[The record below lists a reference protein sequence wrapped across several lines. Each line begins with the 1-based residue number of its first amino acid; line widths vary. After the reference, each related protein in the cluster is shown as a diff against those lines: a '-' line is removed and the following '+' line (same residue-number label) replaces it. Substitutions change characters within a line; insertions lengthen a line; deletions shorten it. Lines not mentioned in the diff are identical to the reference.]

1 MKFFKREDI
10 RPSEVRQQGFTLIE
24 LMIVVAII
32 GILAAIAI
40 PAYTNYTNKARFAE
54 ATLAASALKTDVATS
69 IQADSPTAITDIDSG
84 FGSIPAAVAAT
95 AAVRFFGS
103 RWTHHDYV
111 ESRRHSFGGVNV
123 YAAGGWNSSACPV
136 DRRRHLRRCQFLL
149 RRSLIQKT
157 PSSEGV
163 FFAHPCEGQ
172 EIQTERLAEDLISS
186 LN

>member
-1 MKFFKREDI
+1 MNTLITYFEHVENKKRATK
-10 RPSEVRQQGFTLIE
+10 QQGFTLIE

-95 AAVRFFGS
+95 AAVHGS
-103 RWTHHDYV
+103 SVADGLITITWRADGTALAGLTYTLQ
-111 ESRRHSFGGVNV
+111 
-123 YAAGGWNSSACPV
+123 AGG
-136 DRRRHLRRCQFLL
+136 
-149 RRSLIQKT
+149 
-157 PSSEGV
+157 
-163 FFAHPCEGQ
+163 
-172 EIQTERLAEDLISS
+172 
-186 LN
+186 

>member
-1 MKFFKREDI
+1 MNTLITYLRHMENKKRATKQ
-10 RPSEVRQQGFTLIE
+10 RGFTLIE

-95 AAVRFFGS
+95 AAVHGS
-103 RWTHHDYV
+103 SVADGLITITWRADGTALAGLTYTLQ
-111 ESRRHSFGGVNV
+111 
-123 YAAGGWNSSACPV
+123 AGGIVPPV
-136 DRRRHLRRCQFLL
+136 QW
-149 RRSLIQKT
+149 T
-157 PSSEGV
+157 EGGTCV
-163 FFAHPCEGQ
+163 AANFC
-172 EIQTERLAEDLISS
+172 
-186 LN
+186 

>member
-1 MKFFKREDI
+1 MNTLITYFEHVENKKRATK
-10 RPSEVRQQGFTLIE
+10 QQGFTLIE

-95 AAVRFFGS
+95 AAVHGS
-103 RWTHHDYV
+103 SVADGLITITWRADGTALAGLTYTLQ
-111 ESRRHSFGGVNV
+111 
-123 YAAGGWNSSACPV
+123 AGGIVSPV
-136 DRRRHLRRCQFLL
+136 QW
-149 RRSLIQKT
+149 T
-157 PSSEGV
+157 EGGTCGSGGNN
-163 FFAHPCEGQ
+163 FC
-172 EIQTERLAEDLISS
+172 
-186 LN
+186 